1 MSTITSAGS
10 GTWATGGTWVGG
22 VAPVDGD
29 RAVIAT
35 GHTVT
40 LGADQVVGDS
50 PATDTDWVVD
60 IVGTG
65 VLDLNGYQFTA
76 KGSIRLGIGS
86 TSSRDRIIGTA
97 GSKLYIDGTAT
108 PGTTYL
114 IQFGTGLTSYYNRAG
129 IKLDGTSGTHCELKC
144 IGGSAKMYRAEI
156 YNSRS
161 LRLTYTDISGFGS
174 ATVDAFTMDS
184 NFTTGDTADTSGVY
198 LDHCAISN
206 CGHFR
211 IAARATNPYIYY
223 SKWTSSLQNF
233 ANGYQSLQINSTLSG
248 GVGTLVGCSF
258 DRQLLLGGTSA
269 IGWTVSDLTVRAGFW
284 VTATTPPS
292 AGINR
297 ILYYLDDAT
306 DTAISTASGCKLNGN
321 WSDIYCAVDFTGNTG
336 SWNPH
341 IMNISNAARTF
352 ALERVVYDA
361 RGYQFNTDTGD
372 ALDAF
377 GMSVS
382 CSIKHALVLP
392 AVFSNGASQ
401 ADSSGTI
408 WFGTATTG
416 AKLNVEHCT
425 IFSPNGTTGV
435 KYPHGTSNVANT
447 GAVRSCLF
455 WADTAASNYSVS
467 YDYSVQN
474 DDVLALADGLQN
486 NAHWN
491 MATGSNSVASTP
503 TNYLGYSGNQWSA
516 APTLS
521 DVTLSA
527 APGFVDSTRNMWTW
541 ASTVLGLTGTDAELR
556 DGAIA
561 AIEADRTLLTA
572 TDTGLIPWVMAGFSP
587 TNAELQDAGHDGV
600 TIGAVEYT
608 ALPSGGNSP
617 FLATLDADDPGLSI
631 YAGGFIEL

>member
-1 MSTITSAGS
+1 MSTITSTGS
-10 GTWATGGTWVGG
+10 GPWATGGTWVGG
-22 VAPVDGD
+22 VAPGDGD
-29 RAVIAT
+29 RAIIAT

-40 LGADQVVGDS
+40 LDANQVVGDS
-50 PATDTDWVVD
+50 PASATDWVLD

-65 VLDLNGYQFTA
+65 VLDLAGYQFTA
-76 KGSIRLGIGS
+76 KGPIRLGIGS

-97 GSKLYIDGTAT
+97 GSKLYLDGSAT

-161 LRLTYTDISGFGS
+161 LYLTYTDISGFGS

-184 NFTTGDTADTSGVY
+184 NFTTGDTADTSGVH

-233 ANGYQSLQINSTLSG
+233 ANGYQSLQINSTLAAGS
-248 GVGTLVGCSF
+248 GTLVGCSF
-258 DRQLLLGGTSA
+258 DRQLALAGTSSA
-269 IGWTVSDLTVRAGFW
+269 GWTVSDLTVRAGFW
-284 VTATTPPS
+284 LTSTAPPT
-292 AGINR
+292 AGVNR

-306 DTAISTASGCKLNGN
+306 DTAISTSSGCKLNGN
-321 WSDIYCAVDFTGNTG
+321 WSNIYLAVDFTGNG
-336 SWNPH
+336 ASGNPH
-341 IMNISNAARTF
+341 QLNIYNAANTF
-352 ALERVVYDA
+352 ALDTVISDYRAV
-361 RGYQFNTDTGD
+361 RFNTDTGD
-372 ALDAF
+372 TLDAF
-377 GMSVS
+377 GVSVS
-382 CSIKHALVLP
+382 SSVTRALILP
-392 AVFSNGASQ
+392 AVFSDGTSQKDASGAM
-401 ADSSGTI
+401 
-408 WFGTATTG
+408 WFGTATAN
-416 AKLNVEHCT
+416 AKITFSHCT
-425 IFSPNGTTGV
+425 IYSPTATTGI
-435 KYPHGTSNVANT
+435 KYPHGTSVAANT

-455 WADTAASNYSVS
+455 WADAVNSNYSVEW
-467 YDYSVQN
+467 DYSVN
-474 DDVLALADGLQN
+474 HDDMLALADGLQN

-491 MATGSNSVASTP
+491 MATGTNSVASTP
-503 TNYLGYSGNQWSA
+503 TNYLGYNANQWSA
-516 APTLS
+516 APTLT

-572 TDTGLIPWVMAGFSP
+572 ADTGLIPWVMAGYAP
-587 TNAELQDAGHDGV
+587 TNSELQNAGHDGA
-600 TIGAVEYT
+600 TIGAVAYV
-608 ALPSGGNSP
+608 ALAAATRRGRVTPTRGGR
-617 FLATLDADDPGLSI
+617 
-631 YAGGFIEL
+631 